1 MPYNMVKFSQR
12 NLYMV
17 KKTNL
22 VIAGCT
28 GRMGKMILD
37 ILPKNQNFNLVGL
50 LEKSGHP
57 DIGKDYS
64 KVNLGSTFELD
75 ISDNYKETLSK
86 ADVLIDFTL
95 PEATLHSLELTKGMD
110 VNHVIG
116 TTGFSPAEDEKISM
130 YARSKTIVK
139 AGNMS
144 LGVNLITKLTEMV
157 ASTLDEEFDIEI
169 LEMHHKEKIDAPS
182 GTALM
187 LGEAAAKGR
196 DVSLEDVKDLDRTN
210 VRAKRNHGNIGLTAL
225 RGGDVVG
232 EHSVI
237 FAGFGERIVISH
249 IANNR
254 EIFARGA
261 LKAAQW
267 TLNKEPKLYSM
278 LDVLGI

>member
-1 MPYNMVKFSQR
+1 MKLLLFILFLFCMPLQAHQPKLINYSPTIDNPHA
-12 NLYMV
+12 
-17 KKTNL
+17 
-22 VIAGCT
+22 VIFPEISKAY
-28 GRMGKMILD
+28 
-37 ILPKNQNFNLVGL
+37 
-50 LEKSGHP
+50 
-57 DIGKDYS
+57 YS
-64 KVNLGSTFELD
+64 KLTGQPHYYVINSEDDFLFYTS
-75 ISDNYKETLSK
+75 ILSPK
-86 ADVLIDFTL
+86 INEEPSRF
-95 PEATLHSLELTKGMD
+95 SLEVLDGD
-110 VNHVIG
+110 QN
-116 TTGFSPAEDEKISM
+116 
-130 YARSKTIVK
+130 IVYK
-139 AGNMS
+139 VDGSN
-144 LGVNLITKLTEMV
+144 
-157 ASTLDEEFDIEI
+157 FDWTAWY
-169 LEMHHKEKIDAPS
+169 APS